1 MYSKHLPN
9 AHYTLYWYDF
19 YDSILMFIEQ
29 LKVKQCYSKDSTNNN
44 QIYCL
49 VITLLLSTRSNSN
62 TPRLTSTAHIIIFLV
77 RIREFINSFCVT
89 DLFLCALIMSESFWF
104 SVAFKVYT
112 HIRRSEDAQD
122 IFWTSYVR
130 SIYVLCPG
138 GVGIK

>member
-9 AHYTLYWYDF
+9 AHYTLYRYDF

-44 QIYCL
+44 QIYCF

-62 TPRLTSTAHIIIFLV
+62 TPRLKSTAHIIIFLV

-89 DLFLCALIMSESFWF
+89 DLFLYALIMSESFWF
-104 SVAFKVYT
+104 SVAFRVYRNKPPPPPRHRT
-112 HIRRSEDAQD
+112 QTERTSDAQK
-122 IFWTSYVR
+122 TLNS
-130 SIYVLCPG
+130 
-138 GVGIK
+138 